1 MIFFCSIISILTTC
15 FFYTR
20 YLLHYILPNDLK
32 TYIIKR
38 TLFINLKTVLYKCIK
53 LLINKMSIDYKYK
66 PDKHRFRVNLKT
78 IDEIHR
84 EQIDNFKK
92 KREAVPEKKQRL
104 KGLEQDLVNLESS
117 FTENA
122 SKLNFESLK
131 RRNTLRNAIAVLK
144 EDIGKTENYSAEI
157 EYYSR
162 TGDVLKD
169 YYEITNGVLYGQNF
183 DKIPIDNEFENDI
196 PIPMDKSKIIISDE
210 LLAITNHNRK
220 RKMKKPVRKR
230 NKNVTMAPTKNIM
243 DYLLGDNNKLKE
255 DNSTSTPIST
265 CKASLQ
271 NQYLMMMDKEYACSK
286 EKNQLVKKCKICN
299 IDCIIIFNESI
310 VSCPKC
316 GESEEIFIES
326 DMPAQ
331 REIFAEKQKNPYKKL
346 GHCIE
351 KLDQFL
357 CKGNA
362 NIPLRVF
369 TVLEEEIEKLGLLKI
384 DVTIRFLESMMKKH
398 RFSDYYENIM
408 YIYSKITGKQPL
420 TITRNEYERVLK
432 MFVDAEEVYEKKYK
446 PPNRNNFLKYTFV
459 LNKIFLT
466 IKRRDIAEHFKL
478 LKSPDKLKQQE
489 RVWQKV
495 CADLGWDYHSS

>member
-271 NQYLMMMDKEYACSK
+271 NH
-286 EKNQLVKKCKICN
+286 I
-299 IDCIIIFNESI
+299 
-310 VSCPKC
+310 
-316 GESEEIFIES
+316 
-326 DMPAQ
+326 
-331 REIFAEKQKNPYKKL
+331 
-346 GHCIE
+346 
-351 KLDQFL
+351 
-357 CKGNA
+357 
-362 NIPLRVF
+362 
-369 TVLEEEIEKLGLLKI
+369 
-384 DVTIRFLESMMKKH
+384 
-398 RFSDYYENIM
+398 
-408 YIYSKITGKQPL
+408 
-420 TITRNEYERVLK
+420 
-432 MFVDAEEVYEKKYK
+432 
-446 PPNRNNFLKYTFV
+446 
-459 LNKIFLT
+459 
-466 IKRRDIAEHFKL
+466 
-478 LKSPDKLKQQE
+478 
-489 RVWQKV
+489 
-495 CADLGWDYHSS
+495 